1 MRKKNGLVIT
11 VKDIIGIVIALL
23 TGAAIGYFGVLGS
36 LSGAV
41 NPTERLNVIGV
52 ISLIYFAV
60 GAVLGVLLPHYSW
73 KWGLFLSLPGILL
86 LGSSLVKN
94 FNSSLFIYLLSILL
108 FSCLGAWDGALL
120 RKRREKGQ
128 PQPLTKKQ
136 RKAERRKKAQSQPLP
151 PKSGQTK
158 TEQSGAGP
166 SAADQPE
173 AAQIKGGPSKKNKTK
188 KKQRKR

>member
-1 MRKKNGLVIT
+1 MKKKKAVVIT
-11 VKDIIGIVIALL
+11 VKDILGLVIAILA
-23 TGAAIGYFGVLGS
+23 GAAIGYFGVLGS

-60 GAVLGVLLPHYSW
+60 GAVLGMALPHYSW
-73 KWGLFLSLPGILL
+73 QWGLFLSPPGMLF

-94 FNSSLFIYLLSILL
+94 FNSSLLIYLLAILL

-120 RKRREKGQ
+120 RKRGKKAQSEPL
-128 PQPLTKKQ
+128 PQKQ
-136 RKAERRKKAQSQPLP
+136 RKGERRKKAQSQPLP
-151 PKSGQTK
+151 PKPGEPK
-158 TEQSGAGP
+158 AEQSKTGQ
-166 SAADQPE
+166 S
-173 AAQIKGGPSKKNKTK
+173 KGGQSKAGQSKKNKAK